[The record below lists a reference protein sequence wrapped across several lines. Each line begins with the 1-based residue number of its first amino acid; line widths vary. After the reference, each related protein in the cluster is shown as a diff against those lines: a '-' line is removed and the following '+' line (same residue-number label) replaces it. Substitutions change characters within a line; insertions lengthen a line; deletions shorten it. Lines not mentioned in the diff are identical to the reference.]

1 MMSLIIA
8 ASNGGGGILS
18 FNSGFAIWVI
28 ITLVI
33 FLWVMGKYAVPLI
46 MNSLSEREDRIKE
59 SLESAEKALARAE
72 QISKD
77 NEKALREAEVK
88 AQEIRKEAIEE
99 AEMIRAERIENSKK
113 EAAQILEQA
122 RNTIEQEKKQA
133 LIELR
138 EEVAAL
144 AVQSASKII
153 ESELDEEKNSKLV
166 NNFISNISKN

>member
-1 MMSLIIA
+1 
-8 ASNGGGGILS
+8 
-18 FNSGFAIWVI
+18 
-28 ITLVI
+28 
-33 FLWVMGKYAVPLI
+33 
-46 MNSLSEREDRIKE
+46 
-59 SLESAEKALARAE
+59 
-72 QISKD
+72 
-77 NEKALREAEVK
+77 
-88 AQEIRKEAIEE
+88 
-99 AEMIRAERIENSKK
+99 MIRAERIENSKK